1 MSGRRGGSKG
11 PQVLVSFEEFISLV
25 DTHVTEKCDYHY
37 DLMRWY
43 IDLKKKKKMYKKI
56 FFFN

>member
-43 IDLKKKKKMYKKI
+43 IDLKKKKK
-56 FFFN
+56 NV